1 MILLEKETIITD
13 PFVETR
19 YTGHNSLI
27 TICGF
32 KDEPSSKDICRLEHQ
47 IELLYAPVGVIQKDQ
62 ETGEYKLDLDF
73 SQVQCSPE
81 RWLDV
86 KRVTDEMLALWEE
99 FLQDQ
104 QP

>member
-13 PFVETR
+13 LFVETR

-27 TICGF
+27 TISGF
-32 KDEPSSKDICRLEHQ
+32 KDEPGLADICHLEHQ
-47 IELLYAPVGVIQKDQ
+47 TELMYAPAGIICNDR
-62 ETGEYKLDLDF
+62 ETGKYVLALDF
-73 SQVQCSPE
+73 SKVQCSPE

-99 FLQDQ
+99 FLQAQ